1 MTIYGWNS
9 SSLLSIC
16 LYIYRMLGW
25 SRDGNGSGLGRV
37 FPYSDPTRR
46 SRLVTQTRP
55 VYYMDFFP
63 EPGPAPTGPR
73 GLHGPRSAVVLQ
85 GPFCGPIKKK
95 KKRLPNIDFL
105 SNQTGGEKEHSRK
118 LILFSAT
125 NRSEQSETNKTHYF
139 LSNQQIRNPFFF
151 HYNIFPHQKQKPD
164 RSEQ

>member
-85 GPFCGPIKKK
+85 GPFWGPIKKK
-95 KKRLPNIDFL
+95 KCLPNIDFL

-118 LILFSAT
+118 PIIFSAT
-125 NRSEQSETNKTHYF
+125 NRSET
-139 LSNQQIRNPFFF
+139 LFFF
-151 HYNIFPHQKQKPD
+151 ITIFSHIKSKNKN
-164 RSEQ
+164 